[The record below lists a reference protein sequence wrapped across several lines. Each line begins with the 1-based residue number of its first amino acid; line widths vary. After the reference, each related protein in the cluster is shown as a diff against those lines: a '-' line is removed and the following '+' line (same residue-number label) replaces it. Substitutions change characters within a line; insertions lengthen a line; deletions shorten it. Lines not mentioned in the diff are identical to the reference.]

1 MVVKNLDFPGSSS
14 MKEIQLSLLVVL
26 CTELVRDCRL
36 TYVCYT
42 TKAWPE
48 EQVAHASARRSA
60 TCTPNSFRQTKL
72 LLAKVVLICFVILL
86 VLIFGWD
93 EWMVFLI
100 HGNQLVL
107 IAY

>member
-1 MVVKNLDFPGSSS
+1 

-60 TCTPNSFRQTKL
+60 TCTLNSFITDKIASGKSSTDLFSLGRMDGFPYKWQPISINCPLTSRGFK
-72 LLAKVVLICFVILL
+72 KCIC
-86 VLIFGWD
+86 
-93 EWMVFLI
+93 
-100 HGNQLVL
+100 QL
-107 IAY
+107 